1 MNKKIIVT
9 VIITVFIGLV
19 IFGVTTTQAQTSNPN
34 GFTNIISSLAKKLG
48 IGEDKVQS
56 AFDSIRSERQEQ
68 MEKVFE
74 EKLNQLVKDGKITE
88 AQKKL
93 ILAKHQEMQKNQE
106 ANKNKMQTQRQELL
120 DWAEKNKI
128 DPQYLF
134 GFGGRGKMGDGMR
147 GMKGGW
153 MK

>member
-1 MNKKIIVT
+1 MNKKIIMAV
-9 VIITVFIGLV
+9 VIAAFIGLV
-19 IFGVTTTQAQTSNPN
+19 IFGTTTIQAQTTKPN

-48 IGEDKVQS
+48 IGEDRVQS
-56 AFDSIRSERQEQ
+56 AFDSIRDERQAQ
-68 MEKVFE
+68 MQKAYE
-74 EKLNQLVKDGKITE
+74 ERLNQLVKDGKITE

-93 ILAKHQEMQKNQE
+93 ILAKHQEMQKNQQ

-120 DWAEKNKI
+120 DWAKKNNI

-134 GFGGRGKMGDGMR
+134 GFSGRGKMGFGRKGMR
-147 GMKGGW
+147 GGW

>member
-106 ANKNKMQTQRQELL
+106 ANKNKMQTQKKELL
-120 DWAEKNKI
+120 DWAKKNNI
-128 DPQYLF
+128 DTQYLF
-134 GFGGRGKMGDGMR
+134 GGFGKTGFERKGMR
-147 GMKGGW
+147 GGW
-153 MK
+153 MKW